1 MKEKYDNF
9 ILTNYIESALAAA
22 VYDKLED
29 NSFAGKIP
37 ECKGVLSSANSLK
50 ECEEELHSV
59 FEEWV
64 LLGLKLKHSLPI
76 INGIDL
82 NRDFSYEPANAHQA

>member
-1 MKEKYDNF
+1 MKYNNF
-9 ILTNYIESALAAA
+9 ILTNYIESALDVA

-29 NSFAGKIP
+29 NSYAGKIP
-37 ECKGVLSSANSLK
+37 ECKGVLSFANNLK
-50 ECEEELHSV
+50 ECQEELRSV

-64 LLGLKLKHSLPI
+64 LLGLKLNHSLPI

-82 NRDFSYEPANAHQA
+82 NQDFSYEPANVNQAS